1 MAVAAGEDEDR
12 PNFKKMRVK
21 ELKALLKER
30 GVDSKGYGEKS
41 DLVKKVEET
50 YHLPVLPPPPPPP
63 EAEAPDL
70 DLSKMGDIPGMDPA
84 AMERMMA
91 EMKGDF
97 SHVKDKRRRKLLE
110 TLKKSGMSVSG
121 VSSMDI
127 DQLENLANMMG
138 QGGMGGPASPKK
150 SSKKK
155 AGAEGVGVQ
164 PWHKDALVKFYA
176 KHGMW
181 AVFQSRC
188 LVSLL
193 LLVAASFPS

>member
-1 MAVAAGEDEDR
+1 MFKSVDTDNDNGVTQAEFDKFLDSMA
-12 PNFKKMRVK
+12 
-21 ELKALLKER
+21 
-30 GVDSKGYGEKS
+30 
-41 DLVKKVEET
+41 
-50 YHLPVLPPPPPPP
+50 PPPPPP
-63 EAEAPDL
+63 
-70 DLSKMGDIPGMDPA
+70 
-84 AMERMMA
+84 
-91 EMKGDF
+91 
-97 SHVKDKRRRKLLE
+97 
-110 TLKKSGMSVSG
+110 
-121 VSSMDI
+121 
-127 DQLENLANMMG
+127 
-138 QGGMGGPASPKK
+138 SPKK